1 MPTGAAVASSL
12 AALAAGAALP
22 LALAPFHIWP
32 LLLASTAALYLVLR
46 RTDTVREAF
55 WHGWLFGVG
64 KYGAGASWIY
74 VAIHVYGAA
83 PPPLAAALV
92 AVFVVGMALFGGLLG
107 ALYRLARANGR
118 VQDAVA
124 FALAW
129 VLVEWLLT
137 WFLSGFPWLF
147 AGYAFLDTPLA
158 GWAPVGGV
166 LLVSFAGVG
175 SAVLLAAGWR
185 GLRLF
190 GREGLRPAVVSAAI
204 VPVAIAAAVWV
215 GGWLLQSVSWTQRG
229 ESRTVALVQGNLP
242 QETRWTPQGVVDAT
256 KRYADLAA
264 PVWNR
269 DIVVWPEVAIPDAW
283 RRVAPVVAAMRP
295 DAAGDLIHGVAIVER
310 GAGELAAA
318 YNAAVSTG
326 GGEYRKRRLVPF
338 GEFVPLQNLLRGAI
352 AFFDLPMSNFS
363 PGAEEQPLLHAA
375 GLDVAV
381 AICYEIAYPNAV
393 AADARNAQLLVTL
406 SNDAWFGAS
415 IGPWQH
421 LQIARMRALENGRFV
436 LRATNNGIS
445 AVIDERGAVTAATR
459 QFEARVLSAE
469 VHATAG
475 ATPFGRGGHLLV
487 ATAIVALSGS
497 LLLLQGIRG
506 LRRGRRNRSIQ
517 CRAQAF
523 SSLKERID
531 P

>member
-1 MPTGAAVASSL
+1 MPKAAAVASSL

-32 LLLASTAALYLVLR
+32 LLLASAAALHLVLR
-46 RTDTVREAF
+46 RTGTAREAF

-92 AVFVVGMALFGGLLG
+92 AVFVAGMALFGGLLG
-107 ALYRLARANGR
+107 VLYRLARSNGR
-118 VQDAVA
+118 VRDAVA

-129 VLVEWLLT
+129 VFVEWLLT

-166 LLVSFAGVG
+166 LLVSFVGVG
-175 SAVLLAAGWR
+175 SAVLLVAAWR
-185 GLRLF
+185 DARLF
-190 GREGLRPAVVSAAI
+190 GRRRQPPAVVSAAI
-204 VPVAIAAAVWV
+204 ATVVVALVWA
-215 GGWLLQSVSWTQRG
+215 GGWLLQAVPWTQRG
-229 ESRTVALVQGNLP
+229 ESREVALVQGNLP
-242 QETRWTPQGVVDAT
+242 QETRWTAQGVVDAT
-256 KRYADLAA
+256 KRYAELAA

-283 RRVAPVVAAMRP
+283 RRVAPVVAAMRR
-295 DAAGDLIHGVAIVER
+295 DATGDLIHGVAIVER
-310 GAGELAAA
+310 GPGEQSAA

-363 PGAEEQPLLHAA
+363 PGAEEQPLLRAA

-393 AADARNAQLLVTL
+393 AADARDAQLLVTL

-445 AVIDERGAVTAATR
+445 AVIDERGAVIAASP

-469 VHATAG
+469 VHATSG
-475 ATPFGRGGHLLV
+475 ATPFGRGGHLVV
-487 ATAIVALSGS
+487 ATAIAALSGS
-497 LLLLQGIRG
+497 LLSLQGIRR
-506 LRRGRRNRSIQ
+506 LRRGRRNRSDTMPRPI
-517 CRAQAF
+517 
-523 SSLKERID
+523 SKERID